1 MAVLVGLTKKS
12 DLALQSFCQNE
23 KSCTVS
29 PPQKKKI
36 GWNKNFQK
44 QFTLHHRCI
53 QHIDVV
59 CELVVICGCLEPM
72 EESRDSSVQFD
83 GAADHPIV
91 F

>member
-29 PPQKKKI
+29 PKNW
-36 GWNKNFQK
+36 WNKNFQK

>member
-1 MAVLVGLTKKS
+1 MAVSVGLTKKS
-12 DLALQSFCQNE
+12 DLALQSFCQMR
-23 KSCTVS
+23 KVVPSH
-29 PPQKKKI
+29 QKLDGIKLS
-36 GWNKNFQK
+36 K
-44 QFTLHHRCI
+44 QFTFHHRCI

-59 CELVVICGCLEPM
+59 CEQVVICGCLEPM

>member
-1 MAVLVGLTKKS
+1 MAVSVGLTKKS

-29 PPQKKKI
+29 PPQKKLVGIKLS
-36 GWNKNFQK
+36 K

>member
-1 MAVLVGLTKKS
+1 MAVSVGLTKKS
-12 DLALQSFCQNE
+12 DLALQSFA
-23 KSCTVS
+23 KMRKVVPSHHH
-29 PPQKKKI
+29 KKKLVGI
-36 GWNKNFQK
+36 KLSK